1 MFHKKILQPLFLV
14 ILTLLHNVFF
24 WEEDLGLNG
33 FLFGNLVLGVVIY
46 LYCPRPYIQFFKS
59 NPLIL
64 LFVVGTFLMN
74 GILLYHNTLN
84 SKITWV
90 ISLIATIA
98 YLQNHQLKQFF
109 NALIFYFINGVS
121 SLKYLLPTLK
131 NNLKGFSPKSN
142 KLKTY
147 NRKVGLL
154 AVPIIIFVVFYC
166 IFLFANPVFASY
178 NEKFLIQ
185 IDKFFAYFFKNISL
199 IRILFG
205 IWGLWLVSSFI
216 YRWKVDTTFTQ
227 ISIPDKF
234 QIERR
239 PNKLQIGRL
248 FKTLDLKNEAQ
259 IALLTIG
266 SVNALLLF
274 INFIDIRFLW
284 FGFVHSEDVRLA
296 KLVHEGTYIL
306 IFSILLSMGI
316 LFYYF
321 RQNLNFYTRNKTLQK
336 VAYLWLFQ
344 NGILLISVLL
354 RCYYYIQ
361 EHGLAYKRIGVIL
374 FLTLTLI
381 GLISVYYKIKA
392 KKTAYYL
399 LHVNSIAL
407 YVLLLFTSFVNWDVL
422 IVSFNF
428 NHPNLNKGS
437 IDIPFILSRS
447 HSTIPIVQAN
457 AHKLNMDAID
467 ESEYYFGQISRKYF
481 VDKLKGEF
489 LYHYK
494 TLSWLSWN
502 YTSDK
507 VYKQLSKK

>member
-1 MFHKKILQPLFLV
+1 MLRKTFLQPLFLV
-14 ILTLLHNVFF
+14 ILTLLHNIFF

-33 FLFGNLVLGVVIY
+33 FLFGNLVLMVTIY
-46 LYCPRPYIQFFKS
+46 LYCPRPYIQAFKS
-59 NPLIL
+59 KPLIL
-64 LFVVGTFLMN
+64 LFVLGTFLMN
-74 GILLYHNTLN
+74 CILLYHNTLN

-90 ISLIATIA
+90 LSLTATIA
-98 YLQNHQLKQFF
+98 YLQNHQLQQLF
-109 NALIFYFINGVS
+109 NAWIFFYVNIVS
-121 SLKYLLPTLK
+121 SIRYLLPTLGD
-131 NNLKGFSPKSN
+131 NLKGFSPKSN

-147 NRKVGLL
+147 NRKMGLL
-154 AVPIIIFVVFYC
+154 VVPFIIFIVFYC

-178 NEKFLIQ
+178 NEKFL
-185 IDKFFAYFFKNISL
+185 DNLGEFFADFFNNISFARL
-199 IRILFG
+199 LFG
-205 IWGLWLVSSFI
+205 LFGLLLVSSFI
-216 YRWKVDTTFTQ
+216 YRWKIDTTFAQ

-239 PNKLQIGRL
+239 PNKLQIGRI

-266 SVNALLLF
+266 SVNVLLLV

-284 FGFVHSEDVRLA
+284 FGFVHSEDIRLA

-321 RQNLNFYTRNKTLQK
+321 RQNLNFYTHNKTLQK

-381 GLISVYYKIKA
+381 GLISVYYKIKT
-392 KKTAYYL
+392 KKTAY
-399 LHVNSIAL
+399 
-407 YVLLLFTSFVNWDVL
+407 
-422 IVSFNF
+422 
-428 NHPNLNKGS
+428 
-437 IDIPFILSRS
+437 
-447 HSTIPIVQAN
+447 
-457 AHKLNMDAID
+457 
-467 ESEYYFGQISRKYF
+467 
-481 VDKLKGEF
+481 
-489 LYHYK
+489 
-494 TLSWLSWN
+494 
-502 YTSDK
+502 
-507 VYKQLSKK
+507 

>member
-1 MFHKKILQPLFLV
+1 MLRKTLLHPFLLV
-14 ILTLLHNVFF
+14 IFTLLHNIFF

-33 FLFGNLVLGVVIY
+33 FLFGNLVLVAVIC
-46 LYCPRPYIQFFKS
+46 LYCPRPYTQFFKE

-64 LFVVGTFLMN
+64 LFVLGTFLMN

-90 ISLIATIA
+90 LSLAATIA
-98 YLQNHQLKQFF
+98 YLQNHQIKQFF
-109 NALIFYFINGVS
+109 NALIFYISNGLS
-121 SLKYLLPTLK
+121 SFKYLIP
-131 NNLKGFSPKSN
+131 NLVGSLNAFSTKSN

-147 NRKVGLL
+147 NRKIGLL
-154 AVPIIIFVVFYC
+154 VVPVIIFIVFYC

-178 NEKFLIQ
+178 NAKFLNKIGE
-185 IDKFFAYFFKNISL
+185 FFAHFFENISFVRL
-199 IRILFG
+199 LFG
-205 IWGLWLVSSFI
+205 IWGMWLVSSFI
-216 YRWKVDTTFTQ
+216 YRWKIDTTFAQT
-227 ISIPDKF
+227 SIPDKYE
-234 QIERR
+234 IERK
-239 PNKLQIGRL
+239 PNKLQVGRI

-259 IALLTIG
+259 IALLTIV
-266 SVNALLLF
+266 SVNALLLV
-274 INFIDIRFLW
+274 INLIDIRFLW
-284 FGFVHSEDVRLA
+284 FGFEFSTDVRLA
-296 KLVHEGTYIL
+296 ELVHEGTYIL

-321 RQNLNFYTRNKTLQK
+321 RQNLNFYPRNKNLQK

-374 FLTLTLI
+374 FLILTLI
-381 GLISVYYKIKA
+381 GLISVYYKIKT

-407 YVLLLFTSFVNWDVL
+407 YLLLVFTSFVNWDVL
-422 IVSFNF
+422 IVSSNF

-457 AHKLNMDAID
+457 ADKLDMTA
-467 ESEYYFGQISRKYF
+467 EAKSEYYSGIITRKNRL
-481 VDKLKGEF
+481 DNQKEEF
-489 LYHYK
+489 LNHYK
-494 TLSWLSWN
+494 KLSWLSWN

-507 VYKQLSKK
+507 VYQQLSKK